1 MFKNKDKTDE
11 IEIEM
16 VLLRTTNNNYE
27 LDLIKNLLEDADIP
41 YLIKERGI
49 GSYMRM
55 ISGDSMYGTDIYV
68 QKDLLE
74 KAESVLDEFPWEEM
88 E

>member
-1 MFKNKDKTDE
+1 MFKNKDKADE
-11 IEIEM
+11 IEIA
-16 VLLRTTNNNYE
+16 LLRTINNNYE
-27 LDLIKNLLEDADIP
+27 LELIKNLLEDADIP

-55 ISGDSMYGTDIYV
+55 ISGDSMYGTDIFIEE
-68 QKDLLE
+68 KLLE
-74 KAESVLDEFPWEEM
+74 KAESILDEFPWGEM

>member
-1 MFKNKDKTDE
+1 MFKKKDSTKDE
-11 IEIEM
+11 VEM

-68 QKDLLE
+68 QKGLLE
-74 KAESVLDEFPWEEM
+74 KAEGVLDEFPWDEIE
-88 E
+88 

>member
-1 MFKNKDKTDE
+1 MFRNKDKSD
-11 IEIEM
+11 EIEM

-41 YLIKERGI
+41 YLMKERGI

-55 ISGDSMYGTDIYV
+55 ISGDSMYGTDIFIEE
-68 QKDLLE
+68 KLLE
-74 KAESVLDEFPWEEM
+74 KAEAILDEFPWEEIK
-88 E
+88 

>member
-1 MFKNKDKTDE
+1 MFKNKDKTD
-11 IEIEM
+11 EIEM

-55 ISGDSMYGTDIYV
+55 ISGDSMYGTDIFIEE
-68 QKDLLE
+68 KLLE
-74 KAESVLDEFPWEEM
+74 KAESILDEFPWEEIK
-88 E
+88 

>member
-1 MFKNKDKTDE
+1 MFKKKDSTKDE
-11 IEIEM
+11 VEM

-27 LDLIKNLLEDADIP
+27 LDLIKNLLEDAGIP

-55 ISGDSMYGTDIYV
+55 ISGDSMYGTDIFIEER
-68 QKDLLE
+68 LLN
-74 KAESVLDEFPWEEM
+74 KAEATLDEFPWEKIE
-88 E
+88 

>member
-1 MFKNKDKTDE
+1 MFRNKDKSD
-11 IEIEM
+11 EIEM

-41 YLIKERGI
+41 YLMKERGI

-55 ISGDSMYGTDIYV
+55 ISGDSMYGTDIFIEE
-68 QKDLLE
+68 KSLE
-74 KAESVLDEFPWEEM
+74 QAEAVLDKFPWE
-88 E
+88 

>member
-1 MFKNKDKTDE
+1 MFKKKSKSE
-11 IEIEM
+11 EIEM

-27 LDLIKNLLEDADIP
+27 LDLIKNLLEDANIP

-55 ISGDSMYGTDIYV
+55 ISGDSMYGTHIFIEG
-68 QKDLLE
+68 KLLE
-74 KAESVLDEFPWEEM
+74 KAETVLDEFPWEEL

>member
-1 MFKNKDKTDE
+1 MFKNKDKADE
-11 IEIEM
+11 IEIA
-16 VLLRTTNNNYE
+16 LLRTINNNYE
-27 LDLIKNLLEDADIP
+27 LELIKNLLEDADIP

>member
-55 ISGDSMYGTDIYV
+55 ISGDSMYGTDIFIEE
-68 QKDLLE
+68 KLLE
-74 KAESVLDEFPWEEM
+74 KAESILDEFPWEEIK
-88 E
+88 